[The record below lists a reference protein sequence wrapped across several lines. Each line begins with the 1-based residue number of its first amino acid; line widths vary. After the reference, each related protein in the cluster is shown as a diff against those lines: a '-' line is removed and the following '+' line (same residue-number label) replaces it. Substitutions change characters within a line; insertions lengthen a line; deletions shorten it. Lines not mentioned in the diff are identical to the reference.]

1 MKYVY
6 ILRSLVSPNQTYIG
20 LTSDLRRRLCDHNSG
35 KCKHTSKFFP
45 WRIVYQEAF
54 EDDPNAFRRER
65 QLKKWTRA
73 KKEALIAGDL
83 VMLKR
88 L

>member
-35 KCKHTSKFFP
+35 QAAYTDPFRPWKIEKYLAFSDERKAKDFERYLKHGSGH
-45 WRIVYQEAF
+45 AF
-54 EDDPNAFRRER
+54 
-65 QLKKWTRA
+65 
-73 KKEALIAGDL
+73 
-83 VMLKR
+83 LKR
-88 L
+88 HF